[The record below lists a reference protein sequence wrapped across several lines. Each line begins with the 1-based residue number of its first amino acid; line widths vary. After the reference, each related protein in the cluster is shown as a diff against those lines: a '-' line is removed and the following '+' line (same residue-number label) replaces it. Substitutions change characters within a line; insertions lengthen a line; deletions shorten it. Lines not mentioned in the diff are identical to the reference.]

1 MVPKSI
7 FFLIIPKIYTYRIIF
22 LVDAGFLRVLA
33 YIMTSC
39 YIPYTMFA
47 VIKTGG
53 KQYIAEPGKKLKI
66 EKLEAPE
73 GETVSFDEVLL
84 VSKGRDVE
92 IGAPLVKGAKVEAK
106 VLKQARA
113 RKVIVFRYNA
123 KTRYRKKKGHRQH
136 LTEVEV
142 EKIVAK

>member
-1 MVPKSI
+1 
-7 FFLIIPKIYTYRIIF
+7 
-22 LVDAGFLRVLA
+22 
-33 YIMTSC
+33 
-39 YIPYTMFA
+39 MFA

-66 EKLEAPE
+66 EKLDAPE
-73 GETVSFDEVLL
+73 GGTVSFDEVLL
-84 VSKGRDVE
+84 VSKGKETEV
-92 IGAPLVKGAKVEAK
+92 GTPVVKGAKVEAK
-106 VLKQARA
+106 VVKQART

-136 LTEVEV
+136 FTEVEV

>member
-1 MVPKSI
+1 
-7 FFLIIPKIYTYRIIF
+7 
-22 LVDAGFLRVLA
+22 
-33 YIMTSC
+33 
-39 YIPYTMFA
+39 MFA

-66 EKLEAPE
+66 EKLDAPE
-73 GETVSFDEVLL
+73 GEVISFDEVLL
-84 VSKGRDVE
+84 VSKGHEVE
-92 IGAPLVKGAKVEAK
+92 VGTPMVEGAKVEAK

-136 LTEVEV
+136 FTEVEV